1 MTASDRMEVFQM
13 RLRKILLLSGCAVLL
28 CVCVLQCVAAARD
41 SAKVFEID
49 SEPDEI
55 LIDNAGSVVKL
66 VQQDGKWFVGERLYP
81 ANESSVDSIK
91 NSLMKITA
99 LDKVGKL
106 SDDSVMS
113 RYDLGETKR
122 INVTAKAGG
131 EILRSVSVGKASST
145 GAQSYVVFDGGNDI
159 YLVSGNLN
167 SEFSKT
173 VEELRSKIVYKTE
186 ADGISSV
193 SVTDFTGGT
202 EKTWSVSRS
211 GSGEDT
217 VWNFSGDEVQVDP
230 VKASDWFRSVSALSI
245 AAWLGEDE
253 AVSGTRQYSVRISST
268 DEILLDIYHVPENDG
283 ESEYYYGS
291 CSSTPYKFK
300 VPGYVVQK
308 FQKNPGD
315 FEK

>member
-41 SAKVFEID
+41 SAKVFEVD

-66 VQQDGKWFVGERLYP
+66 VRQDGKWFVGEKLYP

-106 SDDSVMS
+106 SDDSVVN
-113 RYDLGETKR
+113 RYELGGTKR

-131 EILRSVSVGKASST
+131 EVLRSVSVGKASST
-145 GAQSYVVFDGGNDI
+145 GAQSYVVLDGGKDI

-193 SVTDFTGGT
+193 SVTDFTDGT

-211 GSGEDT
+211 GSGEET
-217 VWNFSGDEVQVDP
+217 VWNFSGGEVQVDP

-245 AAWLGEDE
+245 AAWLGEDDV
-253 AVSGTRQYSVRISST
+253 VSGTKQYSVRIYST
-268 DEILLDIYHVPENDG
+268 EEILLDIYHVPENNG

-308 FQKNPGD
+308 FQKKPGD